1 MIRRIMKV
9 ITRTK
14 FARAFPDLSS
24 TGGKPMKM
32 TKLSQWVTQRR
43 FSRGIAWFL
52 FSAILL
58 TGTTYAYLTDIG
70 IHVPPITGPYAYNT
84 FMPGAP
90 GFPAVGGTY
99 TDPVFGTVVRRL
111 SDKTGS
117 GNEDDIYAHHWSNA
131 NGTFAFSKGSA
142 GANIIQ
148 VATGARIYTDQPVG
162 LNHSENYW
170 DAIDPDKYYYFSGA
184 NLVRRN
190 LAAQT
195 NTTIKTFPSTI
206 QANGGSL
213 NIQSRDGRYFTI
225 RYGGTNQVWDSQS
238 DIIYTGSVTPLSP
251 DGWVSIT
258 PDAKYIVTAAG
269 PTAPPQKEHYSY
281 PIDHVTHTIGSTP
294 TQFWGLC
301 GDQGVLVSASDGKN
315 YFITFECYSIGAV
328 YRVDITLDQQGR
340 SPALQAAAN
349 QMLLPLAFTSDGHFS
364 AVSKG
369 TFSAWAFMSSETTLD
384 AFDGGVGGW
393 PAYRQEILAIN
404 VVTLE
409 VRRFAHHRSRGI
421 AAAYSTQP
429 RVSCSW
435 DGSVVLWTSDYNVS
449 SPVGYS
455 DLYAIQSPLAGLPP
469 PSGSPPAPQN
479 LRAN

>member
-14 FARAFPDLSS
+14 FPRPFPDLSS

-32 TKLSQWVTQRR
+32 TKVSHWVAQRR

-70 IHVPPITGPYAYNT
+70 IHVPPMTGPYAYNT
-84 FMPGAP
+84 FMPGTP

-111 SDKTGS
+111 TDITGKA
-117 GNEDDIYAHHWSNA
+117 NEDDIYSHHWSNA
-131 NGTFAFSKGSA
+131 NGSFGFTKGPS
-142 GANIIQ
+142 GMDIIRI
-148 VATGARIYTDQPVG
+148 ATGARIYTGQPVG
-162 LNHSENYW
+162 LSHSENYW

-195 NTTIKTFPSTI
+195 NTTIKTFPATL

-213 NIQSRDGRYFTI
+213 NIQSRDGRYFTV
-225 RYGGTNQVWDSQS
+225 RYGGTNKVWDSQL
-238 DIIYTGSVTPLSP
+238 DVIYAGSVTPLSST
-251 DGWVSIT
+251 GWVSIT
-258 PDAKYIVTAAG
+258 PDANYMVTAAG
-269 PTAPPQKEHYSY
+269 PTATPQKEHYSY
-281 PIDHVTHTIGSTP
+281 AINHNTQSIGSTP

-301 GDQGVLVSASDGKN
+301 GDHGVLVSASNGKN
-315 YFITFECYSIGAV
+315 YFVTFECHDIGSP

-340 SPALQAAAN
+340 SATLQRADN
-349 QMLLPLAFTSDGHFS
+349 QKLAPLTWNDDGHFS

-369 TFSAWAFMSSETTLD
+369 ALADWAFMSTESKADTFLD
-384 AFDGGVGGW
+384 AVSGW
-393 PAYRQEILAIN
+393 TAYKQEIIAMN

-409 VRRFAHHRSRGI
+409 VRRLAHHRSRNLPVQYG
-421 AAAYSTQP
+421 TQP
-429 RVSCSW
+429 RVSTSW
-435 DGSVVLWTSDYNVS
+435 DGSTVMWTSNYNMS
-449 SPVGYS
+449 LPTGYA
-455 DLYAIQSPLAGLPP
+455 DLYAIQSPLAGSPP
-469 PSGSPPAPQN
+469 PSGPPPAPQN
-479 LRAN
+479 LRLK